1 MGFPDPWLLG
11 GARFQA
17 GPSAPWPLN
26 LGYSSVLIDT
36 TPTDWDAGL
45 LAQPVC
51 ARELV
56 HTVAHTGGREEGPG
70 GLAGSQREP
79 SDQSGDSQGGKKL

>member
-1 MGFPDPWLLG
+1 MAAGRRAVSG
-11 GARFQA
+11 GAECTVA
-17 GPSAPWPLN
+17 VE
-26 LGYSSVLIDT
+26 LGVQQCAIDT
-36 TPTDWDAGL
+36 TPTDWDARL

-70 GLAGSQREP
+70 GLAGSQRKP